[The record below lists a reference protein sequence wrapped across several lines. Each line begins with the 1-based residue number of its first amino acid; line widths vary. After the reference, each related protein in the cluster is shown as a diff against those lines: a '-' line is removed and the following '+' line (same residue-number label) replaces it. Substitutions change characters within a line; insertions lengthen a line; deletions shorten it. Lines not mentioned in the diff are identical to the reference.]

1 MPHVKKN
8 VIQKKQQKKPNP
20 AIVDLPMQPDINERR
35 ELNYWCQI
43 CVWVIAIQV
52 ATYHISHVS

>member
-35 ELNYWCQI
+35 ELK
-43 CVWVIAIQV
+43 VIIDAKFV
-52 ATYHISHVS
+52 FE